1 MQIFPLVDQVS
12 LLKETSLGFWFKR
25 TEQVEFAS
33 LVPCSSKIK
42 ILKFKKR
49 KFRKKIKR
57 RGSRGRNRKRE
68 RNPQMRD
75 FHTLLED
82 GKLMVESCQMKQE
95 EK

>member
-1 MQIFPLVDQVS
+1 MQICPLVDQVS

-25 TEQVEFAS
+25 TEQAEFAS
-33 LVPCSSKIK
+33 LVPCYSKIK

-49 KFRKKIKR
+49 KFRKRIKR
-57 RGSRGRNRKRE
+57 RGSWGRNCKRE

-82 GKLMVESCQMKQE
+82 GKAMVESCQM
-95 EK
+95 